1 MIETFRN
8 IFKIPELRRKI
19 LITLG
24 LLVVFR
30 LGTYVPVPGV
40 DFHALE
46 DVFKQMQDAGGAVGG
61 LFGMINLFVG
71 GAMSRGTVF
80 ALGVM
85 PYISASIIFQLLTTS
100 IPSLERLARE
110 GESGRKK
117 IRQYERY
124 LTVGLCLIQGFFFA
138 ITIEGMGRTPGG
150 GISSVVAHPG
160 MAFRLTAVIAMTA
173 GTIFLMWLGEQI
185 SEYGIG
191 NGISL
196 IIMAGIIDRLP
207 FAVTEVSQ
215 RFTWNIA
222 SGEADKIGPLGV
234 GALLALF
241 VGIVMGIIYI
251 TQGQRRIPIQYAKH
265 VRGMR
270 IYGGQRHYL
279 PLRVNQAGV
288 IPIIFA
294 SSLLIFVALMV
305 SGLAKYVISLQLL
318 NDLFRPGAFL
328 YILFYV
334 GLIMFFCFFWTTVT
348 FPPDR
353 MADNLK
359 ESGSFI
365 PGIRPGRRTVNYLEK
380 LIVRITL
387 AGAAFLAAIAI
398 IPPLM
403 GRATGFGVMTTFFG
417 GTGILIVVGVAL
429 DVVERIEAHLVM
441 RHYEGLTRG
450 GRIRGRR

>member
-19 LITLG
+19 LISLG
-24 LLVVFR
+24 LLMVFR

-40 DFHALE
+40 DSHALQ
-46 DVFKQMQDAGGAVGG
+46 DWFKQMQQAGGVAAV
-61 LFGMINLFVG
+61 LGMMNLFVG

-80 ALGVM
+80 ALGVF

-124 LTVGLCLIQGFFFA
+124 LTVALCFLQGFVILTFLEGLGRRGGPFA
-138 ITIEGMGRTPGG
+138 PLVPEPG
-150 GISSVVAHPG
+150 I
-160 MAFRLTAVIAMTA
+160 AFRMTAIIAMTA

-207 FAVTEVSQ
+207 SAITEVAQ
-215 RFTWNIA
+215 RFTWAIA
-222 SGEADKIGPLGV
+222 SGGEDKIGPLGV
-234 GALLALF
+234 GILIALF
-241 VGIVMGIIYI
+241 FGIVMGIIYI

-270 IYGGQRHYL
+270 VYGGQRHYL

-294 SSLLIFVALMV
+294 SSLLMVVIIPVSWMANLFV
-305 SGLAKYVISLQLL
+305 SLQPL
-318 NDLFRPGAFL
+318 NDLFQPGAFL
-328 YILFYV
+328 YILFYII
-334 GLIMFFCFFWTTVT
+334 LIVFFCFFWTTVT

-387 AGAAFLAAIAI
+387 AGAVFLTVIAI
-398 IPPLM
+398 IPLLM
-403 GRATGFGVMTTFFG
+403 GNFLGFRIALTGFFG
-417 GTGILIVVGVAL
+417 GTGLLIVVGVAL